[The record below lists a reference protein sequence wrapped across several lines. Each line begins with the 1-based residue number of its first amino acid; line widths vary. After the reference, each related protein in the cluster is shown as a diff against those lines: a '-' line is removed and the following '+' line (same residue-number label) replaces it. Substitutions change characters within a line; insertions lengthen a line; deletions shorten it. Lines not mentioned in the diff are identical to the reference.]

1 MSRGSAS
8 HFPSRPTLAAFAGA
22 GHCPVSGGGRRRTAA
37 GAGIPR
43 ATNAYAYSHAPRRL
57 PHRPYP
63 MMKAS
68 EPLKKLPAG
77 EILEVLTDHAPALV
91 TIPWEGAKNGYQAS
105 IGRHSA

>member
-1 MSRGSAS
+1 
-8 HFPSRPTLAAFAGA
+8 
-22 GHCPVSGGGRRRTAA
+22 
-37 GAGIPR
+37 
-43 ATNAYAYSHAPRRL
+43 
-57 PHRPYP
+57 